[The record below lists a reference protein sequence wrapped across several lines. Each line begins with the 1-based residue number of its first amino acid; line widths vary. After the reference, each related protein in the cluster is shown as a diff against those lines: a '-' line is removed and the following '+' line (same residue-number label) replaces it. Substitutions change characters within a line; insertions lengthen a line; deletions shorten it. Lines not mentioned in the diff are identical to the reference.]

1 MESRIVVIVHGS
13 NTYKLTVYSDG
24 TIASDK
30 EVKKQYENSDGYMEI
45 SVGARP
51 QTRLKVHRLVA
62 MAFLDNPEN
71 KPQVNHIDGNKKNN
85 DVSNLEWAT
94 ARENVQHAIKHG
106 LNKIVGSKRHCT
118 AVAQF
123 TLDGQYITSYPTIK
137 EAADAVG
144 VCPTAISNFL
154 KRPVGS
160 KPHKGS
166 GGFLWERIA

>member
-30 EVKKQYENSDGYMEI
+30 EVKKQHENSDGYMEI

-154 KRPVGS
+154 KRPAGS
-160 KPHKGS
+160 KSYQGS
-166 GGFLWERIA
+166 GGFLWERIS